1 VPARRVH
8 EELQRVERARDR
20 CGCDR
25 TRLLRRFLAYDDV
38 ALFERGAETGDV
50 VLGQFVLVRE
60 SLNVLLLDE
69 TALGG
74 LLEQALDR
82 REVVQ
87 MNRVAQCLV
96 PFARD
101 GLPVFGAPGG
111 VNAASP
117 ARHRHP
123 TKL

>member
-1 VPARRVH
+1 VAARCVH
-8 EELQRVERARDR
+8 EELQRVERAGDR

-25 TRLLRRFLAYDDV
+25 ARLLPGLLAYDDV
-38 ALFERGAETGDV
+38 ALFERGAETGEI
-50 VLGQFVLVRE
+50 VLGQLMLVGE

-87 MNRVAQCLV
+87 VNGVAQCCS
-96 PFARD
+96 FR
-101 GLPVFGAPGG
+101 
-111 VNAASP
+111 S
-117 ARHRHP
+117 
-123 TKL
+123 

>member
-8 EELQRVERARDR
+8 EQLQRIQRARDG

-25 TRLLRRFLAYDDV
+25 ARLLRRLFAHDDV
-38 ALFERGAETGDV
+38 ALFERGAQTGDV
-50 VLGQFVLVRE
+50 VLGQLVLVGQ

-82 REVVQ
+82 REIVQVNRVVQ
-87 MNRVAQCLV
+87 CVV
-96 PFARD
+96 PFARN
-101 GLPVFGAPGG
+101 GLPVSAPW
-111 VNAASP
+111 AAVISATTAAP
-117 ARHRHP
+117 P
-123 TKL
+123 FEL